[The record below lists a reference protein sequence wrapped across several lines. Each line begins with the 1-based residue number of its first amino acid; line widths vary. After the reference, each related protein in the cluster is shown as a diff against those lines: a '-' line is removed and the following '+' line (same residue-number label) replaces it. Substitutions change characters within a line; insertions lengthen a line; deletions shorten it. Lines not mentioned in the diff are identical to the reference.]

1 MKAHEIMFCFPI
13 NSTDPEKVSQ
23 IANSIKK
30 NGWVGAPI
38 LVCLDHNCLVTGSHR
53 LAALEM
59 LAGDGFDI
67 DSLGDIA
74 EPVDDLIDKWCEEN
88 DTTIDDIR
96 YDYLSEVFAGTWVE
110 QYKNDIAEL

>member
-1 MKAHEIMFCFPI
+1 MKAREIMFCSPI
-13 NSTDPEKVSQ
+13 NSADPEKVSQ
-23 IANSIKK
+23 IANSIKG

-59 LAGDGFDI
+59 LEDEGFDI

-74 EPVDDLIDKWCEEN
+74 EPVDNLIDQWCEEN

-96 YDYLSEVFAGTWVE
+96 YDCLADVFAGTWVE
-110 QYKNDIAEL
+110 HYKNEIEEW

>member
-1 MKAHEIMFCFPI
+1 MKAREIMFCFPI
-13 NSTDPEKVSQ
+13 NSADPDKVSEL
-23 IANSIKK
+23 ANSIKT
-30 NGWVGAPI
+30 NGWRGAPI
-38 LVCLDHNCLVTGSHR
+38 LVCQDHNHLITGSHR

-59 LAGDGFDI
+59 LADDGFDI

-110 QYKNDIAEL
+110 QYKNDIAEW